1 MNIGTTLR
9 QFTSLPVKSSRSVVI
24 ELNQSHYNSFIAS
37 ESSRFLILSESD
49 ACKHTREM
57 TFANRDKST
66 LMIVEHTS
74 EMTFAA
80 RDKSTLMIV
89 EHTRYMTFPTRDKSM
104 PLDMLPDSI
113 KWIVCFR
120 IHSNS
125 SNMLESS
132 RCLILSESDASDK
145 M

>member
-1 MNIGTTLR
+1 MIVEH
-9 QFTSLPVKSSRSVVI
+9 TS
-24 ELNQSHYNSFIAS
+24 
-37 ESSRFLILSESD
+37 
-49 ACKHTREM
+49 EM
-57 TFANRDKST
+57 TIAAREKSTPYDILPGSIKWIVCFRIHSNWVRFRIHSNWFKST

-125 SNMLESS
+125 SNMSESS